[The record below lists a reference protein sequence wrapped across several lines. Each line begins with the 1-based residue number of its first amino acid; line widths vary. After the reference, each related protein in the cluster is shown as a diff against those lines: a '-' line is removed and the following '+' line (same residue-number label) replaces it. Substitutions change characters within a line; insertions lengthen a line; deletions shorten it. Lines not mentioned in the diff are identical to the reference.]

1 MMEDNN
7 NMSKKLMLI
16 AVAIL
21 GLSVCAM
28 AEDPAP
34 AAGSAPV
41 EKSMKSHK
49 GGHKKA
55 SAKKSKAGKNKNKP
69 AAAAPAAAAPAAAA
83 PAAVPEAPAAPA
95 AKP

>member
-1 MMEDNN
+1 MMEDNE

-28 AEDPAP
+28 AEDPVPAP
-34 AAGSAPV
+34 GSAPV

-55 SAKKSKAGKNKNKP
+55 SAKKSNAVKNKNKP
-69 AAAAPAAAAPAAAA
+69 AAADPAAAAL
-83 PAAVPEAPAAPA
+83 AAVSEAPAAPA